1 MSQLNDSVADLANFW
16 DELHR
21 EDVNLTLKLEELLG
35 TEKSEQ
41 LQAYIQELEN
51 YNDEIDVDSALSE
64 IQEAR
69 YQLDNLDSAISDAMN
84 ALDEAEYQVEDLRG

>member
-1 MSQLNDSVADLANFW
+1 MSQLNDSVSDLANFW

-51 YNDEIDVDSALSE
+51 YNDEIDVDSALSD

-69 YQLDNLDSAISDAMN
+69 YQLDNLESYIADALS
-84 ALDEAEYQVEDLRG
+84 ALDDAEYQGEDLRS

>member
-1 MSQLNDSVADLANFW
+1 MSQLNDSVAELANFW
-16 DELHR
+16 DDLHR

-51 YNDEIDVDSALSE
+51 YNDEIDVDTALNE
-64 IQEAR
+64 IAEAR
-69 YQLDNLDSAISDAMN
+69 YQLENLESAIQDAHQALDSA
-84 ALDEAEYQVEDLRG
+84 EAEVEAVR

>member
-1 MSQLNDSVADLANFW
+1 MSQLNDSVSDLAHFW

-41 LQAYIQELEN
+41 LQTYIQELEN
-51 YNDEIDVDSALSE
+51 YNDEIDVDSALSD

-69 YQLDNLDSAISDAMN
+69 YQLDNLESYIADALS
-84 ALDEAEYQVEDLRG
+84 ALDDAEYQVEDLRS

>member
-1 MSQLNDSVADLANFW
+1 MSQLNDSVAELANFW
-16 DELHR
+16 DDLHR
-21 EDVNLTLKLEELLG
+21 EDANLTLKFEELLG

-51 YNDEIDVDSALSE
+51 YNEEIDVDTALNE

-69 YQLDNLDSAISDAMN
+69 YQLDNLESAIQDAQQALDSA
-84 ALDEAEYQVEDLRG
+84 EAEMEDLR

>member
-1 MSQLNDSVADLANFW
+1 MSQLKDSVYDQANFW

-51 YNDEIDVDSALSE
+51 YNDEIDVDSALSD

-69 YQLDNLDSAISDAMN
+69 YQLDNLESYIADALS
-84 ALDEAEYQVEDLRG
+84 ALDDAEYQVEDLRS